1 MTSVAITVL
10 ILAVAAIV
18 ASMLVVVADLLA
30 DIDQRY

>member
-18 ASMLVVVADLLA
+18 AGMLVVVADLLA